1 MEQTIETAT
10 AKPAR
15 RYARRSDKAT
25 AAAAPVR
32 PTSAKP
38 SAAQKPAREKSSP
51 RVTKADI
58 VTGLL
63 ARPCG
68 ATISQMCE
76 ATGWQQHS
84 VRGFLAGKVKK
95 LPGANLTSDK
105 TDGGRVYRLTSGH
118 PVPA

>member
-15 RYARRSDKAT
+15 RYARKSDKAT
-25 AAAAPVR
+25 AAAAPAR

-38 SAAQKPAREKSSP
+38 SAAQKPAREKSPP

-68 ATISQMCE
+68 ATIPQMCE

-95 LPGANLTSDK
+95 LPGASLASDK
-105 TDGGRVYRLTSGH
+105 TDAGRVYRLTSGD
-118 PVPA
+118 PVRA